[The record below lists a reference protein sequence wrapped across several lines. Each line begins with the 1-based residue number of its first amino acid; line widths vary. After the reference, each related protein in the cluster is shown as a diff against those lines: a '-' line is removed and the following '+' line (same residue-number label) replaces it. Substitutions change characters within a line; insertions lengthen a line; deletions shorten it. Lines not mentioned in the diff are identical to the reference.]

1 MIISPSIDIG
11 HSETPP
17 ISLTYNSEQNFVITF
32 INYDESLVDT
42 VAIEGGLPTTAGNDI
57 SYQINYEFNFANQS
71 YEDQINLNIDEFSNR
86 DWTSSLN
93 STALEEQKE
102 NFQRKSIFNRQ
113 NGTAIDA
120 QKLETFMASNPAET
134 TLPDENRFYLYV
146 FNLSRLDDSENDHWF
161 NVTEVDPDSGRAR
174 FFWRLEWDY
183 DLGENYN
190 VKFPFAAYSN
200 ATEVSLID
208 PTAFQWYLTWR
219 KIWNNINNPHL
230 SYSYDLDSL
239 LEGQDFVNQKFN
251 TTDTI
256 TLWLDD
262 WISRIY
268 NMRFEPETLGS
279 SISVQIQVMYWGSE
293 TTSGDLEWII
303 NNQLVTDSVSNL
315 LQPESTEVLV
325 NYVDMGTDTYMGDI
339 FTSHEH
345 NYSYFQPSI
354 PVPFDNWQF
363 YDGFNLWFELANDA
377 TINSDYF
384 SNDAADIVVKGLIY
398 LVDDASFAGSTPWVG
413 GLYTGL
419 GGDRKLTILYEL
431 DRAFMADHSTAKS
444 GLSRVLVH
452 EIGHAIGIPH
462 TFDSQGDTR
471 MDTFT
476 SDFALDVMGYYPGVS
491 NYSQILTKLYRRAT
505 VDSIT
510 SQLIQTYQILK
521 DERSDNHLNTVSD
534 LFNEGII
541 LHKGRNYLESFI
553 KMNLALTILKENTFI
568 SITSTQSNSHST
580 IVDTNISGTSSFS
593 DSTGSSISASSTSN
607 NFRSPG
613 LQIYIGIIAITILS
627 LIVKFYNNKI
637 KITR

>member
-1 MIISPSIDIG
+1 
-11 HSETPP
+11 
-17 ISLTYNSEQNFVITF
+17 
-32 INYDESLVDT
+32 
-42 VAIEGGLPTTAGNDI
+42 
-57 SYQINYEFNFANQS
+57 
-71 YEDQINLNIDEFSNR
+71 
-86 DWTSSLN
+86 
-93 STALEEQKE
+93 
-102 NFQRKSIFNRQ
+102 
-113 NGTAIDA
+113 
-120 QKLETFMASNPAET
+120 
-134 TLPDENRFYLYV
+134 
-146 FNLSRLDDSENDHWF
+146 
-161 NVTEVDPDSGRAR
+161 
-174 FFWRLEWDY
+174 
-183 DLGENYN
+183 
-190 VKFPFAAYSN
+190 
-200 ATEVSLID
+200 
-208 PTAFQWYLTWR
+208 
-219 KIWNNINNPHL
+219 INNPHL

-568 SITSTQSNSHST
+568 SITSTQSNSH
-580 IVDTNISGTSSFS
+580 
-593 DSTGSSISASSTSN
+593 
-607 NFRSPG
+607 
-613 LQIYIGIIAITILS
+613 
-627 LIVKFYNNKI
+627 
-637 KITR
+637 